1 MKVSKKS
8 TWHITAISLI
18 AACLLAGAAVA
29 GNFTPI
35 TENSNK
41 PVTVDLNDET
51 AQYINLITAPVK
63 IFTDNEANA
72 KSGDHTEDALTINA
86 ENAIASFRGWN
97 SQSDSPTNVEIFGNI
112 KFNLSS
118 GKIGWE
124 SADKI

>member
-8 TWHITAISLI
+8 TWHITSISLI

-35 TENSNK
+35 TENSND
-41 PVTVDLNDET
+41 PVTVDLNNEI

-72 KSGDHTEDALTINA
+72 KSGDHTKDALTINA

-97 SQSDSPTNVEIFGNI
+97 SQSDSPTNVEIFVEI
-112 KFNLSS
+112 F
-118 GKIGWE
+118 
-124 SADKI
+124 